1 MAVLWAAL
9 LAGMLGRQG
18 WVLDLF
24 AHFRPQYGALFF
36 AIALVSLARR
46 HAALAFASMA
56 GAVLAMVPVVQ
67 HLGLLS
73 ISAQAVGSPTTGAQ
87 DMAAPFRLVT
97 YNTWLRQRD
106 HTSLAEYLES
116 ADADTIVLQEI
127 GHAQADAL
135 HTRLSSYPYAYTEPG
150 LDGAVVFSRW
160 PILEARTV
168 RLGEK
173 GTPAAWVVIRW
184 RDVDT
189 TVLGVHLH
197 WPLGGRSARLRNQ
210 ELAHVAAYARSVTGP
225 LLVAGDFN
233 TTPWSSH
240 FQDMIRASGLG
251 NCAAGRAIAGSW
263 PAQFMPLG
271 IAIDHCLASHHWRSL
286 NVRTGPR
293 LGSDHLP
300 VVADLMLLQ

>member
-1 MAVLWAAL
+1 
-9 LAGMLGRQG
+9 MLGRQG
-18 WVLDLF
+18 WVFDLF
-24 AHFRPQYGALFF
+24 AHFRPQYAALFF
-36 AIALVSLARR
+36 AFALVSFACR
-46 HAALAFASMA
+46 HAVVAFASLA
-56 GAVLAMVPVVQ
+56 GAVLAMAPVAQ

-87 DMAAPFRLVT
+87 DTATPFRLVT

-106 HTSLAEYLES
+106 HAPLAQYLES
-116 ADADTIVLQEI
+116 TGADAIVLQEI
-127 GHAQADAL
+127 GRAQADAL
-135 HTRLSSYPYAYTEPG
+135 QARLSSYPYAYTEPG

-168 RLGEK
+168 RLGEE

-184 RDVDT
+184 RDVST
-189 TVLGVHLH
+189 TVVGVHLH
-197 WPLGGRSARLRNQ
+197 WPLGGRSAGLRNQ
-210 ELAHVAAYARSVTGP
+210 ELAHVAAYARSVPGP

-240 FQDMIRASGLG
+240 FQDMIRASGLS

-271 IAIDHCLASHHWRSL
+271 IAIDHCLASHHWRSVD
-286 NVRTGPR
+286 VRTGPR

-300 VVADLMLLQ
+300 VIADLMLLH